1 MSKLYSRAPFPSTPE
16 PSALRTLTPG
26 PQRGPLVTQQISV
39 RQTVHRIQS
48 QPSFFCTTIWH
59 CGQCMASPCCSMVWS
74 REGADLR
81 ASPLPGPRPTA
92 ERNQPPSRVSDS
104 LSHAALRRPSC
115 MQPPLLCL
123 QSPPFTLTLPAA
135 RHLTTCPES
144 CLWTGE
150 MPAGAQNLQGCMNHS
165 PD

>member
-1 MSKLYSRAPFPSTPE
+1 MNFTNAGAGVRLGPWADLSELYSWVPSRSTHE
-16 PSALRTLTPG
+16 PSAVRELTPG

-39 RQTVHRIQS
+39 WQTVHRIQS

-92 ERNQPPSRVSDS
+92 ERNRPPSRVSDL
-104 LSHAALRRPSC
+104 LSHAALPRPSC
-115 MQPPLLCL
+115 NAASSPVSAVASLHPDTPCCPP
-123 QSPPFTLTLPAA
+123 
-135 RHLTTCPES
+135 
-144 CLWTGE
+144 
-150 MPAGAQNLQGCMNHS
+150 
-165 PD
+165 PDHVS